1 MSVHSQLLPAGLKSL
16 LSPILLQLVFTSG
29 GHKYLDKTVNFQ
41 RRTGLEVVLCTA
53 FTELCGST
61 EVQKD
66 CSEEKFG
73 KMSETVKS
81 E

>member
-1 MSVHSQLLPAGLKSL
+1 MSAHSQLLPAGVKSL
-16 LSPILLQLVFTSG
+16 LSSILLQLVFTSG

-41 RRTGLEVVLCTA
+41 RRTGLEVILCTA
-53 FTELCGST
+53 FTDLCGST

-73 KMSETVKS
+73 KMSETVKL